1 MKSYLKEEAYNYQ
14 GILAY
19 PNLDAHMQPVIIFF
33 QLLFTSSTKVDF
45 NTLVLVSI
53 LVDIFCDLYLIILY
67 YTQLIVS

>member
-19 PNLDAHMQPVIIFF
+19 PNLDAYMQPVIIFF